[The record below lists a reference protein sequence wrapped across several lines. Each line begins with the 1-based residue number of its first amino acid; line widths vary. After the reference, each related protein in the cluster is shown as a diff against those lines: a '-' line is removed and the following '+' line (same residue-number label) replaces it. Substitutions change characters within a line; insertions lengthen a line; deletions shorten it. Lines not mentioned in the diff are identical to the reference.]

1 MAFTSGVGEIEE
13 LPSDQPAG
21 IDALFVHEYA
31 GLARLAFLLTDD
43 RSTAEELAMEAFAR
57 ALAGWRRIGS
67 MDRPDLYLRR
77 IVVNLCSSNI
87 KRRGIERRANAR
99 AVARHLE
106 VQAAA
111 APEPSILRA
120 VSELP
125 VRQRACV
132 VLRYYED
139 RSEAEI
145 GDVLRCSIG
154 TVKSQLAKAREKLAR
169 ELRAFTEQGDRDE

>member
-1 MAFTSGVGEIEE
+1 MAFTTGVEIEE
-13 LPSDQPAG
+13 LPSDRPTG
-21 IDALFVHEYA
+21 IDALFIHEYA
-31 GLARLAFLLTDD
+31 GLARLAFLLTQD

-87 KRRGIERRANAR
+87 RRRGIERRANAR
-99 AVARHLE
+99 AAGLRLE
-106 VQAAA
+106 VPASSP
-111 APEPSILRA
+111 PEPSILKA

-145 GDVLRCSIG
+145 ADVLKCSAG
-154 TVKSQLAKAREKLAR
+154 TVKSQLSKAREKLER
-169 ELRAFTEQGDRDE
+169 ELRAFADQGDRDA

>member
-1 MAFTSGVGEIEE
+1 MAFTTGVGEIEE
-13 LPSDQPAG
+13 LPSDRPAR
-21 IDALFVHEYA
+21 IDALFVHEYS
-31 GLARLAFLLTDD
+31 GLARL
-43 RSTAEELAMEAFAR
+43 R

-77 IVVNLCSSNI
+77 IVVNLCTSNI

-99 AVARHLE
+99 A
-106 VQAAA
+106 AAQRLDMPA
-111 APEPSILRA
+111 ASPPEPSVTRA

-139 RSEAEI
+139 RPETEIAE
-145 GDVLRCSIG
+145 VLRCSVG
-154 TVKSQLAKAREKLAR
+154 TVKSQLSKAREKLERA
-169 ELRAFTEQGDRDE
+169 LRAFAEQGDRDA